1 MDLVSCLPAAAKVTY
16 YESEWDGT
24 MRITI
29 VEFTNLPDT
38 ARKHGD
44 QSIFHMPKKTL
55 IERWK
60 QQKDES

>member
-38 ARKHGD
+38 ETRR
-44 QSIFHMPKKTL
+44 SIDISHAEKTL
-55 IERWK
+55 IEG
-60 QQKDES
+60 